1 MSVTR
6 KDMEDAETAYR
17 ILSSP
22 VFLGALRRVEHDI
35 CDSWKGAQTPKE
47 RESLWRDLQA
57 LHRVRAYLTRVL
69 EDVAFSTKKGVYI
82 DMLNKIRSL
91 FNRR

>member
-6 KDMEDAETAYR
+6 KDMKDAEAAYR

-47 RESLWRDLQA
+47 RENLWRDLQA
-57 LHRVRAYLTRVL
+57 LHRVQACLLQTL
-69 EDVAFSTKKGVYI
+69 EDVAFSTKDNVFLQ
-82 DMLNKIRSL
+82 MLNKIKKLCRG
-91 FNRR
+91 

>member
-6 KDMEDAETAYR
+6 QDMEDAETAYR

-47 RESLWRDLQA
+47 RENLWRDLQA
-57 LHRVRAYLTRVL
+57 LHRVQACLLQTL
-69 EDVAFSTKKGVYI
+69 EDVAFSTKDNVFLQ
-82 DMLNKIRSL
+82 MLNKIKKLCRG
-91 FNRR
+91 

>member
-6 KDMEDAETAYR
+6 QDMEDAETAYR

-22 VFLGALRRVEHDI
+22 VFLGALWRVEHDI

-47 RESLWRDLQA
+47 RENLWRDLQA
-57 LHRVRAYLTRVL
+57 LHRVQACLLQTL
-69 EDVAFSTKKGVYI
+69 EDVAFSTKDNVFLQ
-82 DMLNKIRSL
+82 MLNKIKKLCRG
-91 FNRR
+91 